1 MRNVEEILRDSKTI
15 AVVGISPRPDRDSHV
30 VAKYLQGQGYRVI
43 PVNPTVDEVLGEKC
57 YPSVRDVPEPIDIVD
72 IFRRPVDVPPV
83 VDDAIDAGAKVVWMQ
98 LKIIHE
104 EAAAKAQAHGLDVVM
119 DKCTKPEHEKLV
131 AQGRLIGRPT

>member
-1 MRNVEEILRDSKTI
+1 VRNVEEILRDSKTI
-15 AVVGISPRPDRDSHV
+15 AVVGISPRPDRDSHI

-43 PVNPTVDEVLGEKC
+43 PVNPTIEEVLGEKC

-98 LKIIHE
+98 LRIIHE
-104 EAAAKAQAHGLDVVM
+104 EAAAKAESHGLDVVM

-131 AQGRLIGRPT
+131 AQGRLTGRPT

>member
-1 MRNVEEILRDSKTI
+1 MRDVEAILRDSKTI

-83 VDDAIDAGAKVVWMQ
+83 VDDAIAVGAKVVWMQ

-104 EAAAKAQAHGLDVVM
+104 EAAAKAEANGLDVVM

-131 AQGRLIGRPT
+131 AAGRLTGRPV

>member
-1 MRNVEEILRDSKTI
+1 MRDVEAILRDSKTI
-15 AVVGISPRPDRDSHV
+15 AVVGISPRPDRASHV

-83 VDDAIDAGAKVVWMQ
+83 VDDAIAAGAKVVWMQ

-104 EAAAKAQAHGLDVVM
+104 EAAAKAEAHGLDVVM

-131 AQGRLIGRPT
+131 AAGRLTGRPA